1 MHRHHGE
8 AVAVGEENAR
18 LRGAVANQG
27 DELARLFRVEE
38 ELRRLIADQ
47 DAHLGRTYA
56 EIARLN
62 GLLEEMR
69 ATRAWRTHERLQRL
83 RRGR

>member
-8 AVAVGEENAR
+8 AVAVREENDR
-18 LRGAVANQG
+18 LRGAVASQA

-38 ELRRLIADQ
+38 ELRRLLADQ
-47 DAHLGRTYA
+47 GAHLGRTYA
-56 EIARLN
+56 EIERLN
-62 GLLEEMR
+62 RLLDEMR